1 MTSIAAKNQQG
12 QVQSLWK
19 LISDESQPYHHI
31 LRMGF
36 LAGITLLFLG
46 LIGMLEAFNEREVIR
61 DVVTLAQFVLFV
73 PTFAAAYM
81 AAQRI
86 REEQS
91 IGMVLVAATIIGLLS
106 AIPTIVIL
114 LINTQVNIRDMFVHV
129 NRDWLEIITFD
140 NRNQLGLGIGLLLG
154 SLGLAGLLGAVLQ
167 NLPQKI
173 RRSVIFGLSLMLVI
187 GVMSET
193 VGLIMQEIFTD
204 DFLDNFFKR
213 DTLLLNSAIGLF
225 VFGVALI
232 WVPDKVRRSF
242 VFGLVVAMVA
252 LGLRNLLLAID
263 SLTSIIPTSE
273 EGFLDVFLYFLLPFV
288 AGFAGRLYLE
298 YGSRDSN
305 KAKTDTKATTSTGR
319 PIRVD
324 LIVSIAILLVAPWIV
339 GRALSDVMVTIGIF
353 VLMGIGLNVAVGL
366 AGLLDLGYV
375 TNYAVGAYVLAVMTS
390 TGPLGLFNSQ
400 EGVIVNFW
408 MVIPVA
414 LLAAMLAGF
423 VFAVPVL
430 KMRGDYLAIA
440 TLGFGEI
447 IGRLAVSDAL
457 APIIGGAQGMSFIPK
472 PELLGFTLKDPE
484 QLYYIILVA
493 CAITL
498 IVSIRLN
505 NSRTGRQWMAI
516 REDEDVASAMGI
528 NVAQAKLL
536 AFTISAATGG
546 VAGAIFA
553 AKVGTV
559 FPNSFSVIVSINVL
573 SLIIVGGMGSNPGI
587 VVGAIVLIGLPELL
601 REFSDFRWLMY
612 GALLIWMMNNR
623 PDGLWPSQVRRREL
637 IGDDSS
643 PPADESPMMAS
654 E

>member
-1 MTSIAAKNQQG
+1 MTTLKVKNQQE
-12 QVQSLWK
+12 QSLWQ
-19 LISDESQPYHHI
+19 LITDKSQPYYQI

-36 LAGITLLFLG
+36 LASITLLFVG

-61 DVVTLAQFVLFV
+61 DVVTLAQFTLFV
-73 PTFAAAYM
+73 PTFIAAYWASQKIHAEQQQPLGIAL
-81 AAQRI
+81 AAGI
-86 REEQS
+86 
-91 IGMVLVAATIIGLLS
+91 MIGLLS
-106 AIPTIVIL
+106 AIPTIIVL
-114 LINTQVNIRDMFVHV
+114 LINTQIDIRDMFVNV
-129 NRDWLEIITFD
+129 NRDWIEIITFD
-140 NRNQLGLGIGLLLG
+140 HRNQLGLGILLLLG
-154 SLGLAGLLGAVLQ
+154 GLALAGLLGAILQ
-167 NLPQKI
+167 NLPEKI
-173 RRSVIFGLSLMLVI
+173 RRSVIFGLSLMLVV

-213 DTLLLNSAIGLF
+213 DTLLLGSAVGLF

-232 WVPDKVRRSF
+232 WIPNKVRRSF
-242 VFGLVVAMVA
+242 VFGLVVALVA
-252 LGLRNLLLAID
+252 LGLRNLLLAVD
-263 SLTSIIPTSE
+263 SFASIIPTSE
-273 EGFLDVFLYFLLPFV
+273 AGFLDVFLYFLLPFA

-298 YGSRDSN
+298 YGRDAN
-305 KAKTDTKATTSTGR
+305 KVKTDTKTSSSTNSLFR
-319 PIRVD
+319 PD
-324 LIVSIAILLVAPWIV
+324 MIVGIAILLVAPWIV

-390 TGPLGLFNSQ
+390 TGPLGLFNNQ
-400 EGVIVNFW
+400 EQIYVNFW

-472 PELLGFTLKDPE
+472 PNFLGIVLKDPE
-484 QLYYIILVA
+484 QLYYIILFA
-493 CAITL
+493 CVITL

-528 NVAQAKLL
+528 NVAKAKLL

-559 FPNSFSVIVSINVL
+559 FPNSFTVIVSINVL

-637 IGDDSS
+637 EGGGTS
-643 PPADESPMMAS
+643 PPTDESPVTAS